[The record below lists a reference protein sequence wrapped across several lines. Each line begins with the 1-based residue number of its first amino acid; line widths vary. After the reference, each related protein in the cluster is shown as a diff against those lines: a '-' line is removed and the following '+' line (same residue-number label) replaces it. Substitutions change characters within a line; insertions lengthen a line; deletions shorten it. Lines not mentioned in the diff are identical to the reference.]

1 MQFGGRLT
9 IYIVKMCNHSKV
21 RTAQRSPWGTWA
33 AACLLSFSLVA
44 PGFAQLSIPSF
55 GSASG
60 SAAQVVSTKGQ
71 VSTFRDGFALA
82 LKVGDQVAPRQEV
95 ASGPDGHAIF
105 SLPDGSSFELFAN
118 SRATFRASSGGVT
131 DLLDLWIGRVKVHIQ
146 KIGGR
151 PNPNRVITPT
161 AVISVRGTI
170 FDVTVE
176 EEDVTLV
183 LVEEGQVAVQHALM
197 PYGDPKLL
205 NPGDYL
211 RVYKNDPLV
220 KNRIDKGA
228 LGQRIF
234 NALMDAF
241 LYRPRVSGP
250 GGSPLPGGGAP
261 GGGTGPSLPGDTG
274 GGPTPPPPP
283 PPPPPM

>member
-9 IYIVKMCNHSKV
+9 IYIVKMCNHSNH
-21 RTAQRSPWGTWA
+21 RTAQRTPWGTVA
-33 AACLLSFSLVA
+33 AACLLSFALAQS
-44 PGFAQLSIPSF
+44 GFAQLSMPQF

-60 SAAQVVSTKGQ
+60 TAAQVVSTKGQ
-71 VSTFRDGFALA
+71 VSTFRDGFPLA
-82 LKVGDQVAPRQEV
+82 LKVGDSLAPRQEV

-151 PNPNRVITPT
+151 PNPNRVTTPT

-220 KNRIDKGA
+220 KNRLDKGA

-241 LYRPRVSGP
+241 LYRPRGVQGPSGP
-250 GGSPLPGGGAP
+250 GGGGIPGGGP
-261 GGGTGPSLPGDTG
+261 GPSLPGDTG

-283 PPPPPM
+283 PPPPPI

>member
-1 MQFGGRLT
+1 
-9 IYIVKMCNHSKV
+9 MCNDSTDRKAIGARRGAV
-21 RTAQRSPWGTWA
+21 A
-33 AACLLSFSLVA
+33 AACVLLLGAVAMANAQPLSPNFGPA
-44 PGFAQLSIPSF
+44 PGV
-55 GSASG
+55 
-60 SAAQVVSTKGQ
+60 SAAQVTSISGQ
-71 VSTFRDGFALA
+71 VGTFHDGQPWA
-82 LKVGDQVAPRQEV
+82 LKIGDSVAPRQEV
-95 ASGPDGHAIF
+95 SSGPDGHAIF

-151 PNPNRVITPT
+151 PNPNRVTTPT

-183 LVEEGQVAVQHALM
+183 LVEEGQVAVQHALL
-197 PYGDPKLL
+197 PYGEPRLL

-220 KNRIDKGA
+220 KNRFDKGA
-228 LGQRIF
+228 IGQRVF
-234 NALMDAF
+234 NALMDVL
-241 LYRPRVSGP
+241 LYRPHGVPGGPTGSPVPSAGP
-250 GGSPLPGGGAP
+250 GGAGGG
-261 GGGTGPSLPGDTG
+261 LPGDTG
-274 GGPTPPPPP
+274 GTAPPPPP
-283 PPPPPM
+283 PPPPPPL